1 MEKKALGKGLDAL
14 IPKKV
19 DRGEKNFL
27 HLSLDEITPSPYQPR
42 KKIDPRELDELSRS
56 IKEKGIV
63 QPIVVRKVGQKYEI
77 VAGHRRVEASKSLGI
92 KELPTVVREL
102 NDRDAFTLALVENL
116 QRKDLNPIEEAYA
129 FKRLNEEFQLTYEE
143 VAQFVGKDKT
153 SVANTLR
160 LLKLP
165 DEIKDALRRGL
176 ITRTQ
181 ARTILGLGTEAE
193 QKKMLYTILHE
204 HLSVRE
210 IEEKVRKA
218 SGRKRKDSDP
228 FIADME
234 EGLTRRLGTKVK
246 IRNKKNNSGKIII
259 EYYNLNDLER
269 ITKKLQK

>member
-1 MEKKALGKGLDAL
+1 LV
-14 IPKKV
+14 KV
-19 DRGEKNFL
+19 
-27 HLSLDEITPSPYQPR
+27 TPPPYQPR

-218 SGRKRKDSDP
+218 SGRKRKNSDP

-234 EGLTRRLGTKVK
+234 EGLTRKLGTKVK

-269 ITKKLQK
+269 ITKKLQR